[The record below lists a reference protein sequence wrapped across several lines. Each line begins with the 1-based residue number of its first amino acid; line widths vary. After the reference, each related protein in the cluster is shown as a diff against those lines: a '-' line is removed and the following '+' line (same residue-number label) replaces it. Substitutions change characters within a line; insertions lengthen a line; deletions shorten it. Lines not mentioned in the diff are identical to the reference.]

1 MRNTCTNTS
10 LVVAGI
16 LSIGSIA
23 LSQTDA
29 LRIADFDDAK
39 LESRSGLAVWP
50 YADDQFGGTSDA
62 KVTLIRPGARASRGA
77 LHVAFRV
84 TNDWATPF
92 AGVWM
97 IVARDGQSTDLT
109 AYRGIRFFARS
120 KNGGA
125 FAAGII
131 QFRGGL
137 RRYFADFQTTSDW
150 TLVELPFETFKLSG
164 PAPGSPTNIGSMD
177 RKDITSIGV
186 SVAPQR
192 RGQFELDIDEI
203 ECYR

>member
-1 MRNTCTNTS
+1 M
-10 LVVAGI
+10 
-16 LSIGSIA
+16 
-23 LSQTDA
+23 QTDT
-29 LRIADFDDAK
+29 LRIADFDGAN

-62 KVTLIRPGARASRGA
+62 KVTPIRPGARASRGA

-84 TNDWATPF
+84 TDDWAMPF

-97 IVARDGQSTDLT
+97 IVAKDAQPTDLA

-137 RRYFADFQTTSDW
+137 RRYFAEFGTTSDW
-150 TLVELPFETFKLSG
+150 TLVELPFEKFKLSA

-177 RKDITSIGV
+177 GKDITSIGV
-186 SVAPQR
+186 SVAPER
-192 RGQFELDIDEI
+192 RGQFELDIDEV

>member
-1 MRNTCTNTS
+1 VTYCK
-10 LVVAGI
+10 AIDG
-16 LSIGSIA
+16 GEIA
-23 LSQTDA
+23 LLQTDA
-29 LRIADFDDAK
+29 LRIADFDGAK

-50 YADDQFGGTSDA
+50 YADDQFGGTSDV

-77 LHVAFRV
+77 LHVAYRV
-84 TNDWATPF
+84 TDDWATPF

-97 IVARDGQSTDLT
+97 IVGKEAQSTDLT

-131 QFRGGL
+131 QFRGIL
-137 RRYFADFQTTSDW
+137 RRYFAEFETTSDW
-150 TLVELPFETFKLSG
+150 TQVELPFEKFKLSG
-164 PAPGSPTNIGSMD
+164 PPPGSPANTASIDG
-177 RKDITSIGV
+177 KDITSIGV